1 MNRIV
6 VTDANILIN
15 LIHIERLALL
25 GQLTGFEFVVPP
37 EVIQEINEP
46 RQAVVVATALSQGL
60 FKQEALVEIP
70 ALSLY
75 AELVTILGRG
85 EAACLSLAVTKGW
98 MIASDEK
105 KKFRREVLERIG
117 ADRLLN
123 TPGLLLLAIR
133 LGVLS
138 VAEADAA
145 LQILARHRFKVKFK
159 SFADLL
165 QEPRG

>member
-1 MNRIV
+1 MNRVV

-15 LIHIERLALL
+15 LIHIDRLVLL

-37 EVIQEINEP
+37 EVIQEINEAQ
-46 RQAVVVATALSQGL
+46 QAVVVATALSEGI
-60 FKQEALVEIP
+60 FKEEALVEIP

-75 AELVTILGRG
+75 AELVTSLGKG
-85 EAACLSLAVTKGW
+85 EAACLGLAVTKGW
-98 MIASDEK
+98 MIASDER
-105 KKFRREVLERIG
+105 KKFRREVPDRIG
-117 ADRLLN
+117 PDRLLN

-138 VAEADAA
+138 IGDADAA
-145 LQILARHRFKVKFK
+145 IKVLASRRFKVKFR

-165 QEPRG
+165 KSGE